1 MRNILFSTEVVLC
14 IYNTASRVFTY
25 SAIHRGSKLIG
36 DPKPKLHRTQGLH
49 LKEDCQHK
57 PADFQ
62 HKSLSKCTPRH
73 SLVSLDA
80 ENSDPQYSDSEAKL
94 CPLTSNNV
102 HYYSVLPKSGSP
114 LLQLNSPRQTKTRV
128 TPSRDGGGQ
137 SWETKLKSNQVLRSK
152 GLNKRTECKL
162 KPSTPKKKKDTVLT
176 SSPLSSNEK
185 TPEIKVGTTPP
196 KSSASDCRR
205 KLQLGTTEVIS
216 LLDDLDTENL
226 NDNTEDIII
235 TAIKDASTPTHGSCS
250 TPDVDKSRKKHSLK
264 VNKRSRWGT
273 TPKCSVVLK
282 PIVIRRQEVTA
293 GQDKPNSDAELT
305 QDQLQLCKSLKKPP
319 PSCVETV
326 TQSVAAVRE
335 NEPCECGLE
344 SGPEG
349 QVQTPKVATLT
360 KKRQTRSSRGRK
372 RDRKEVESDIEN
384 ESKIALPSKS
394 PSKMPLQ
401 PAKASKKTPL
411 LLSEASNKTPLS
423 AKSVTRS
430 VAHDYENA
438 LDDSLLSGDDDT
450 IEPLSDSEVESESE
464 FESPVITRKRPLRNS
479 ANTPAA
485 KRQHLTTPRIT
496 TGKKKGRK
504 TALVKKAS
512 GATPRRK
519 APVPQIPQKVA
530 SFADNDNDPFNIA
543 REK

>member
-1 MRNILFSTEVVLC
+1 MLC
-14 IYNTASRVFTY
+14 ITASRVFTY
-25 SAIHRGSKLIG
+25 SAIHRGSKQID
-36 DPKPKLHRTQGLH
+36 DPNPKLHRTQGLH
-49 LKEDCQHK
+49 PKEDCQHK
-57 PADFQ
+57 
-62 HKSLSKCTPRH
+62 HKSLSKHTPRQ
-73 SLVSLDA
+73 SLVSLNA
-80 ENSDPQYSDSEAKL
+80 ENSDPQYSDSEAKPHMNKL
-94 CPLTSNNV
+94 CPLSNPLTSKNA

-114 LLQLNSPRQTKTRV
+114 LLQLNSPRQTNTGV

-137 SWETKLKSNQVLRSK
+137 SWETKLKSNQVLRGK
-152 GLNKRTECKL
+152 GLNKRTDRKL

-176 SSPLSSNEK
+176 SSTLSSNEK

-196 KSSASDCRR
+196 ESGTSDCRR

-235 TAIKDASTPTHGSCS
+235 TAIEDASTPTHDSCS
-250 TPDVDKSRKKHSLK
+250 TPDVDKSRKKRSLK
-264 VNKRSRWGT
+264 VNKRWGT

-282 PIVIRRQEVTA
+282 PIVIRRQEATA
-293 GQDKPNSDAELT
+293 GQDKPNSNAELT
-305 QDQLQLCKSLKKPP
+305 QDWLPLCNSLKEPP

-326 TQSVAAVRE
+326 TQSVAAVHE
-335 NEPCECGLE
+335 NEPCEHELE

-349 QVQTPKVATLT
+349 QVQTPKVATST

-394 PSKMPLQ
+394 LNKMPLQ

-411 LLSEASNKTPLS
+411 LLPSEASNKTPLS
-423 AKSVTRS
+423 SRSVTRS

-464 FESPVITRKRPLRNS
+464 FESPVTTRKRPLRNS
-479 ANTPAA
+479 TNTPAA
-485 KRQHLTTPRIT
+485 KRQHLMTPRIT